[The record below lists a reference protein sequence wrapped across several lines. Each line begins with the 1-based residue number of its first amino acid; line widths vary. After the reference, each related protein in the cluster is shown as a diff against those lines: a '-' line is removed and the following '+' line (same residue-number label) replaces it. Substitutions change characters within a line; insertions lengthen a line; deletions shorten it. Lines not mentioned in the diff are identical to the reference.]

1 MNIRILS
8 HLFLLLV
15 IYTWDV
21 KAFLDSIKATIDEAK
36 VYLNDILP
44 LINGGLIAVKQFE
57 EFVEN
62 TIDEECYFEC
72 PRGKELRGPKTGHH
86 KTSNGCGSMSVFF
99 DDSEDSWIHVEREFR
114 EAFQKKTIPDFGTLS
129 RLFFLVLY
137 FSRDFFQTN
146 VGR

>member
-114 EAFQKKTIPDFGTLS
+114 EAFKKKQFPFLELS
-129 RLFFLVLY
+129 QLL
-137 FSRDFFQTN
+137 
-146 VGR
+146 